1 MALLDALGTYLQS
14 QGVGT
19 LATDIF
25 LGRMPDTPDACV
37 VLIEDTGNGPMH
49 VLGASAYAVQRPRI
63 RAFARA
69 ARNDYPAAR
78 TKAEA
83 VRTALGAIRDTTLSG
98 VTFLCVNTTSDLY
111 PLMRDGDDRVMIGI
125 DFTAWLS

>member
-1 MALLDALGTYLQS
+1 MALLDSLGTYLQT

-19 LATDIF
+19 LATNIF

-49 VLGASAYAVQRPRI
+49 VLGASAYAIQRPRV
-63 RAFARA
+63 RAFTRA

-111 PLMRDGDDRVMIGI
+111 PVMRDGDDRVMIGI
-125 DFTAWLS
+125 DFVAWVA

>member
-83 VRTALGAIRDTTLSG
+83 VRAALGAIRDTTLSG
-98 VTFLCVNTTSDLY
+98 VTFLCVNATSDLY